1 MKSPLVISLL
11 RSRTRFVEAKTM
23 IVQRLDMTV
32 CRRRPPEH
40 SAAVISGGRF
50 LTRGGL
56 LGQVHCA
63 TRKSHL

>member
-1 MKSPLVISLL
+1 MKSPLAVSLL

-40 SAAVISGGRF
+40 SAAVISWGSVPDKRWSSGTGT
-50 LTRGGL
+50 L
-56 LGQVHCA
+56 CD
-63 TRKSHL
+63 S

>member
-1 MKSPLVISLL
+1 
-11 RSRTRFVEAKTM
+11 
-23 IVQRLDMTV
+23 MTV

-40 SAAVISGGRF
+40 SAAVISGGGKRF

-63 TRKSHL
+63 TPESHL